1 MKGTGAGWDSILYR
15 VFVLGGILFI
25 VGSTVYTALTQPDGS
40 QIPLYV
46 GIGSVAVFMVL
57 LVGYWIVQ
65 ILFKGYGAIKAPD
78 LTQKPDLNDL
88 SILSSW
94 NKLFEALVIEGGDPE
109 ELKQSARRGN
119 SSLVIWF
126 LWAAVIALCPI
137 ALMVPYALGLLDW
150 SYIRYGV
157 MLYLGTIVL
166 MMFVTYALG
175 SKAAQAG
182 EEVLLAP
189 LGLEL
194 SATPSVTAGG
204 SGAVVRGETVMNG
217 TRFGRPLRITIQ
229 PARVSTEVGYAGLS
243 FSITSRAGD
252 LEAERGAPA
261 SVHNVLRR
269 LRKAKRWESLK
280 IHADGRQI
288 SAVRDSK
295 GQNMWLYDL
304 WLIERIIEQA
314 EHGGKL

>member
-1 MKGTGAGWDSILYR
+1 MKGTGAGWDSLLYR
-15 VFVLGGILFI
+15 LFVIGGILFI
-25 VGSTVYTALTQPDGS
+25 VGSTIYTALTQPDGS
-40 QIPLYV
+40 QVPLYM
-46 GIGSVAVFMVL
+46 GIGSVAVFMTL
-57 LVGYWIVQ
+57 LVGYWVVQ
-65 ILFKGYGAIKAPD
+65 IVFKGYGAMRAPD
-78 LTQKPDLNDL
+78 LAHKPDLKDL

-94 NKLFEALVIEGGDPE
+94 NRLFEAMATEGGDPE
-109 ELKQSARRGN
+109 QLKEAARRGN
-119 SSLVIWF
+119 SGLVIWF

-137 ALMVPYALGLLDW
+137 ALMVPYAFGLLDW
-150 SYIRYGV
+150 TYIRYGV

-166 MMFVTYALG
+166 MMFVTCFLG

-189 LGLEL
+189 LGLKVSKL
-194 SATPSVTAGG
+194 PSVTASGR
-204 SGAVVRGETVMNG
+204 GAVVRGETVMEG

-229 PARVSTEVGYAGLS
+229 PGRVSTEVAYAGLS

-252 LEAERGAPA
+252 LEAERGAPT
-261 SVHNVLRR
+261 SVQNFLHR
-269 LRKAKRWESLK
+269 LRKAKRWASLQV
-280 IHADGRQI
+280 HADGRQV

-314 EHGGKL
+314 ELGGKL